1 MFALLFP
8 LKHHGQTGPAFV
20 GGVIPPVAPVAP
32 VRPPVQSTDD
42 YDVWRSGGE
51 QKGHG
56 HETEITRIKVYNFTS
71 NANGNEDVNVLATEL
86 PPVTES
92 GEKVVVESTLAPAES
107 VNDDRGRD
115 QIN

>member
-1 MFALLFP
+1 MTSLPSFSP
-8 LKHHGQTGPAFV
+8 KHHGHVGPGLV
-20 GGVIPPVAPVAP
+20 GGVVPPVG
-32 VRPPVQSTDD
+32 PVQSTDD

-56 HETEITRIKVYNFTS
+56 HETEITRVKVYNFTS
-71 NANGNEDVNVLATEL
+71 NANGNEGVGVIATEL
-86 PPVTES
+86 PVTES
-92 GEKVVVESTLAPAES
+92 GEKVPESTVVVES